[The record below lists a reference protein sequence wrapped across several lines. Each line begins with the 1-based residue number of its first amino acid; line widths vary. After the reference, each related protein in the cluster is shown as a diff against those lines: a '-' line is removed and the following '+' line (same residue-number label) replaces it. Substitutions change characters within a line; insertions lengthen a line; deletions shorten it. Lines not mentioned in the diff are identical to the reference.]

1 MPTAQ
6 SLRPVA
12 LALSLCF
19 ALGAVGVRAAH
30 AADAEAT
37 LTLKDHKFEPEQLK
51 VPAGQRL
58 KLTVINHD
66 KTPEEFES
74 KPLKIE
80 KVVPGN
86 GRITLFIGPLK
97 PGSYKFVGEYHEDST
112 KGVLIVE

>member
-1 MPTAQ
+1 M
-6 SLRPVA
+6 
-12 LALSLCF
+12 
-19 ALGAVGVRAAH
+19 GVRAAH

-58 KLTVINHD
+58 RLTVINND

-112 KGVLIVE
+112 KGVLIAE